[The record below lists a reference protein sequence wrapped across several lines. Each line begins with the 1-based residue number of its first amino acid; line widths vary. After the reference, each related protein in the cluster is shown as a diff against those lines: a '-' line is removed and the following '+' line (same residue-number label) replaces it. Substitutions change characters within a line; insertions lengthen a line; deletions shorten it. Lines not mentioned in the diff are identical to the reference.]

1 MKKFVAGLLCGAG
14 LMLSVS
20 VFAEGAIQQIT
31 ADLTPDISVEV
42 NGRKIILEHT
52 PVNYDGSIYLPVRE
66 MAGVVNL
73 SVDWDEATRTA
84 KLGSGSKTGQGSASG
99 SASIANPG
107 TIEEPPQ
114 IIKNGNVYI
123 GLTAWQNK
131 SGAKVTIDYKKRT
144 IVIEQSGYP
153 IVTIDS
159 NNENEY
165 LIENSISYINA
176 ALVE

>member
-1 MKKFVAGLLCGAG
+1 MGYEEICRRPNMWCWFNVVC
-14 LMLSVS
+14 LSLR
-20 VFAEGAIQQIT
+20 G
-31 ADLTPDISVEV
+31 
-42 NGRKIILEHT
+42 
-52 PVNYDGSIYLPVRE
+52 
-66 MAGVVNL
+66 
-73 SVDWDEATRTA
+73 W
-84 KLGSGSKTGQGSASG
+84 GSAST
-99 SASIANPG
+99 AKPG

-114 IIKNGNVYI
+114 ITKNGHVYI

-144 IVIEQSGYP
+144 IVIERSGHP
-153 IVTIDS
+153 TVTIDS